1 MLKEYVT
8 KRLSFLQ
15 SQGKHAQPRGKQ
27 EQQDG
32 VQETPPNPEAVLF
45 QAQEPASAPEIV
57 REDCPAQSAAVPEI
71 TADPPEEDF
80 PAGLRAYE
88 AGRYEDAW
96 APLMSAAGRGHP
108 EAQFLC
114 AQMLRKGLA
123 PNGGDRPA
131 LAWYKR
137 AAKQGYIKAQ
147 VACAG
152 MYELGRGTEMD
163 LKRALYWYE
172 QAAKQGSV
180 EAQLKCG
187 WMYYRGR
194 AETRSP
200 KKARRWLETAA
211 ENGNEE
217 ARKFLEER
225 F

>member
-27 EQQDG
+27 EQRDG
-32 VQETPPNPEAVLF
+32 VQETPPTPEAVLF
-45 QAQEPASAPEIV
+45 QAQEPAPAPEIV
-57 REDCPAQSAAVPEI
+57 REDCPAQSAAVPEL
-71 TADPPEEDF
+71 TADPAEEDF

-96 APLMSAAGRGHP
+96 APLVSAAGQGHP

-114 AQMLRKGLA
+114 AQMLRKGLV

-137 AAKQGYIKAQ
+137 AAKQGYIMAQ

-200 KKARRWLETAA
+200 KKARRWLEAAA
-211 ENGNEE
+211 ENGSEE
-217 ARKFLEER
+217 AKKLLAER